1 LRSVAGLVSVAGLD
15 LTRGRFLA
23 GTESVIPRLPYRT
36 SFFGAAMDRVR
47 QYQRHAAEC
56 LLLSEQAADPVTRG
70 KLLAM
75 AQAWAR
81 LVELAERNS
90 RPAPA
95 YDRSPRPERAS
106 MP

>member
-1 LRSVAGLVSVAGLD
+1 VAGLVSVAGLD

-36 SFFGAAMDRVR
+36 SFFGAPMDRVR

>member
-1 LRSVAGLVSVAGLD
+1 
-15 LTRGRFLA
+15 
-23 GTESVIPRLPYRT
+23 
-36 SFFGAAMDRVR
+36 MDRVR

-56 LLLSEQAADPVTRG
+56 LLLSEQAGDPVTRG